1 MGNWKKHLLV
11 MEVIKLSQNISI
23 SILSGKGGTGK
34 TTIAVNMALSLDNVQ
49 LLDADVEEPND
60 YIFISPEI
68 INKESESVMRLIPVV
83 DDDKC
88 TACRKCVDFCEYNA
102 LAMMLDNVLVFE
114 EVCHSCGGCKI
125 VCPEDAITE
134 KEKELGKI
142 RHDEQKDLD
151 FWQGELNTGEEKAVP
166 VIEKLKTKINYNKK
180 VIIDSPPGTTCPT
193 IEAIADTDYT
203 LVVTEP
209 SPFGVHDLNMVVEM
223 LKNVNQPFAV
233 IINRAEEDSN
243 YLIED
248 YCRENDIQ
256 IVMKLP
262 FSRKIAE
269 LYSRGET
276 FLEEIEGWESKFKDL
291 YKDIVEEVKNNERNY
306 SN

>member
-1 MGNWKKHLLV
+1 
-11 MEVIKLSQNISI
+11 
-23 SILSGKGGTGK
+23 
-34 TTIAVNMALSLDNVQ
+34 MALALENVQ

-60 YIFISPEI
+60 YLFISPEI
-68 INKESESVMRLIPVV
+68 ENKKVESVMRLIPEV

-125 VCPEDAITE
+125 VCPENAITE
-134 KEKELGKI
+134 KEKELGKL
-142 RHDEQKDLD
+142 RHDKLDEID

-166 VIEKLKTKINYNKK
+166 VIEKLKTKIDRDKK

-193 IEAIADTDYT
+193 IEAITDTDFT
-203 LVVTEP
+203 VVVTEP
-209 SPFGVHDLNMVVEM
+209 SSFGLHDLKMVVEM
-223 LKNVNQPFAV
+223 LVQIKQPFAV
-233 IINRAEEDSN
+233 VINRAEADSD

-248 YCRENDIQ
+248 YCQEEGINILLK
-256 IVMKLP
+256 IP

-269 LYSRGET
+269 LYSNGKP
-276 FLEEIEGWESKFKDL
+276 FVNEIEGWQRKFEKL
-291 YKDIVEEVKNNERNY
+291 YRDIRKEASGYERNN

>member
-1 MGNWKKHLLV
+1 VDK
-11 MEVIKLSQNISI
+11 EISL

-34 TTIAVNMALSLDNVQ
+34 TTLAVNLALALDNVQ

-68 INKESESVMRLIPVV
+68 EKRESESVMRLIPEVN
-83 DDDKC
+83 DKLC

-125 VCPEDAITE
+125 VCPENAITE

-142 RHDEQKDLD
+142 RHHQLKNLD

-166 VIEKLKTKINYNKK
+166 VIEKLKSKIDQSKK
-180 VIIDSPPGTTCPT
+180 VIIDSPPGTTCPS
-193 IEAIADTDYT
+193 IEAVTDTDFT
-203 LVVTEP
+203 VVVTEP
-209 SPFGVHDLNMVVEM
+209 SAFGLHDLKMVVEM
-223 LKNVNQPFAV
+223 LKQIEQPFSV
-233 IINRAEEDSN
+233 IINRAEVDSD

-248 YCRENDIQ
+248 YCQQEEIKVLLK
-256 IVMKLP
+256 IP
-262 FSRKIAE
+262 FSREIAE
-269 LYSRGET
+269 LYSNGNT
-276 FLEEIEGWESKFKDL
+276 FVNRIEGWEKEFKKL
-291 YKDIVEEVKNNERNY
+291 YQNILEEANKYERNN

>member
-1 MGNWKKHLLV
+1 MNQ
-11 MEVIKLSQNISI
+11 EISL

-34 TTIAVNMALSLDNVQ
+34 TTLAVNLALALDNVQ

-60 YIFISPEI
+60 YLFISPKIEK
-68 INKESESVMRLIPVV
+68 KEMESVMRLIPEV

-125 VCPEDAITE
+125 VCPENAITE
-134 KEKELGKI
+134 KEKELGKL
-142 RHDEQKDLD
+142 RHDNLLDLD
-151 FWQGELNTGEEKAVP
+151 FWQGELNTGEEKTVP
-166 VIEKLKTKINYNKK
+166 VIEKLKTKINRNKK

-193 IEAIADTDYT
+193 IEAITDTDFT
-203 LVVTEP
+203 VVVTEP
-209 SPFGVHDLNMVVEM
+209 SSFGLHDLKMVVEM
-223 LKNVNQPFAV
+223 LNEIKQPFAV
-233 IINRAEEDSN
+233 IINRAEADSD

-248 YCRENDIQ
+248 FCKKNKIK
-256 IVMKLP
+256 VLMKIP

-269 LYSRGET
+269 LYSNGKP
-276 FLEEIEGWESKFKDL
+276 FVNQIEGWEAKFKEL
-291 YKDIVEEVKNNERNY
+291 YNLIKEEAGKHERNN

>member
-1 MGNWKKHLLV
+1 V
-11 MEVIKLSQNISI
+11 EVIKLEEQISL

-34 TTIAVNMALSLDNVQ
+34 TTIAVNMALALENVQ

-68 INKESESVMRLIPVV
+68 NSKENESVMRLIPVV

-125 VCPEDAITE
+125 VCPEEAITE
-134 KEKELGKI
+134 KEKELGKL
-142 RHDEQKDLD
+142 RHDSQENLD

-166 VIEKLKTKINYNKK
+166 VIEKLKTKVDKTKK
-180 VIIDSPPGTTCPT
+180 IIIDSPPGTTCPT
-193 IEAIADTDYT
+193 IEAITDTDFT
-203 LVVTEP
+203 LLVTEP
-209 SPFGVHDLNMVVEM
+209 SPFGLHDLKMVVEM
-223 LKNVNQPFAV
+223 LEKISQPYAV
-233 IINRAEEDSN
+233 VINRAESDSD

-248 YCRENDIQ
+248 YCRENDIK
-256 IVMKLP
+256 ILLKVP

-269 LYSRGET
+269 LYSRGEV
-276 FLEEIEGWESKFKDL
+276 FVDKIKGWEDKFKQL
-291 YKDIVEEVKNNERNY
+291 YKDITEEVLN
-306 SN
+306 

>member
-1 MGNWKKHLLV
+1 MG
-11 MEVIKLSQNISI
+11 QDISI

-68 INKESESVMRLIPVV
+68 INKDSEPVMRLIPEV

-142 RHDEQKDLD
+142 RHDEQKSID

-166 VIEKLKTKINYNKK
+166 VIEKLKNKINNNKK
-180 VIIDSPPGTTCPT
+180 IIIDSPPGTTCPT
-193 IEAIADTDYT
+193 IEAITDTDYT

-223 LKNVNQPFAV
+223 LKKVDQPFSV

-248 YCRENDIQ
+248 YCRENNIN
-256 IVMKLP
+256 ILMKVP

-269 LYSRGET
+269 LYSRGKA
-276 FLEEIEGWESKFKDL
+276 FVGEIEGWENKFKNLYEDL
-291 YKDIVEEVKNNERNY
+291 VEEVKNNERNY

>member
-1 MGNWKKHLLV
+1 M
-11 MEVIKLSQNISI
+11 QDISI

-68 INKESESVMRLIPVV
+68 INKDSEPVMRLIPEV
-83 DDDKC
+83 DDEKC

-142 RHDEQKDLD
+142 LHDEQKSID

-166 VIEKLKTKINYNKK
+166 VIEKLKTKINHNKK
-180 VIIDSPPGTTCPT
+180 IIIDSPPGTTCPT
-193 IEAIADTDYT
+193 IEAITDTDYT

-209 SPFGVHDLNMVVEM
+209 SPFGVHDLDMVVEM
-223 LKNVNQPFAV
+223 LKTVDQPFSV

-248 YCRENDIQ
+248 YCRENNIN
-256 IVMKLP
+256 ILMEVP

-269 LYSRGET
+269 LYSRGKV
-276 FLEEIEGWESKFKDL
+276 FVGEIEGWESKFKNL
-291 YKDIVEEVKNNERNY
+291 YKNIVEEVKSNERNY

>member
-1 MGNWKKHLLV
+1 V
-11 MEVIKLSQNISI
+11 QDISI

-68 INKESESVMRLIPVV
+68 INKDSEPVMRLIPEV
-83 DDDKC
+83 DDEKC

-142 RHDEQKDLD
+142 RHDEQKSID

-166 VIEKLKTKINYNKK
+166 VIEKLKTKINHNKK
-180 VIIDSPPGTTCPT
+180 IIIDSPPGTTCPT
-193 IEAIADTDYT
+193 IEAITDTDYT

-209 SPFGVHDLNMVVEM
+209 SPFGVHDLDMVVEM
-223 LKNVNQPFAV
+223 LKTVDQPFSV

-248 YCRENDIQ
+248 YCRENNIN
-256 IVMKLP
+256 ILMEVP

-269 LYSRGET
+269 LYSRGKV
-276 FLEEIEGWESKFKDL
+276 FVGEIEGWESKFKNL
-291 YKDIVEEVKNNERNY
+291 YKNIVEEVKSNERNY

>member
-1 MGNWKKHLLV
+1 
-11 MEVIKLSQNISI
+11 MEVVKLGQDISI

-68 INKESESVMRLIPVV
+68 INKDSEPVMRLIPEV

-142 RHDEQKDLD
+142 RHDEQKNID

-166 VIEKLKTKINYNKK
+166 VIEKLKNKINHNKK
-180 VIIDSPPGTTCPT
+180 IIIDSPPGTTCPT
-193 IEAIADTDYT
+193 IEAITDTDYT

-223 LKNVNQPFAV
+223 LKKVDQPFSV

-248 YCRENDIQ
+248 YCRENNIN
-256 IVMKLP
+256 ILMKVP

-269 LYSRGET
+269 LYSRGKA
-276 FLEEIEGWESKFKDL
+276 FVGEIEGWENKFKNL
-291 YKDIVEEVKNNERNY
+291 YEDIVEEVKNNERNY

>member
-1 MGNWKKHLLV
+1 MAP
-11 MEVIKLSQNISI
+11 EISL

-34 TTIAVNMALSLDNVQ
+34 TTLAVNLALALENVQ

-60 YIFISPEI
+60 YLFISPEI
-68 INKESESVMRLIPVV
+68 ESKETESVMRLIPEV

-134 KEKELGKI
+134 KEKELGKL
-142 RHDEQKDLD
+142 RHDSLPNLD
-151 FWQGELNTGEEKAVP
+151 FWQGELNTKEEKAVP
-166 VIEKLKTKINYNKK
+166 VIEKLKTKIDRDKK

-193 IEAIADTDYT
+193 IEAITDTDFT
-203 LVVTEP
+203 IVVTEP
-209 SPFGVHDLNMVVEM
+209 SPFGLHDLKMVIEM
-223 LKNVNQPFAV
+223 LNDINQPFAV
-233 IINRAEEDSN
+233 VINRAEADSD

-248 YCRENDIQ
+248 YCQEKGIRVILK
-256 IVMKLP
+256 IP
-262 FSRKIAE
+262 FSRQIAE
-269 LYSRGET
+269 LYSEGIPFVSE
-276 FLEEIEGWESKFKDL
+276 LDGWEEKLQKL
-291 YKDIVEEVKNNERNY
+291 YQEIREEALK
-306 SN
+306 

>member
-1 MGNWKKHLLV
+1 MNK
-11 MEVIKLSQNISI
+11 EISL

-34 TTIAVNMALSLDNVQ
+34 TTLAVNLALALENVQ

-68 INKESESVMRLIPVV
+68 ENREAESVMRLIPEVNA
-83 DDDKC
+83 DLC
-88 TACRKCVDFCEYNA
+88 TACRKCVNFCEYNA

-125 VCPEDAITE
+125 VCPENAITE
-134 KEKELGKI
+134 NKKELGKI
-142 RHDEQKDLD
+142 RHHQFINLD

-166 VIEKLKTKINYNKK
+166 VIEKLKSKIDHKKK

-193 IEAIADTDYT
+193 IEAITDTDFT
-203 LVVTEP
+203 IVVTEP
-209 SPFGVHDLNMVVEM
+209 SAFGLHDLKMVVEM
-223 LKNVNQPFAV
+223 LKQIEQPFAV
-233 IINRAEEDSN
+233 IINRAEADSD

-248 YCRENDIQ
+248 YCQQEGIK
-256 IVMKLP
+256 ILLKIP
-262 FSRKIAE
+262 FSREIAE
-269 LYSRGET
+269 LYSNGYPFINR
-276 FLEEIEGWESKFKDL
+276 IEGWKTEFKKL
-291 YKDIVEEVKNNERNY
+291 YQNILEEANKYERNN

>member
-1 MGNWKKHLLV
+1 VNK
-11 MEVIKLSQNISI
+11 EISL

-34 TTIAVNMALSLDNVQ
+34 TTLAVNLALALENVQ

-68 INKESESVMRLIPVV
+68 EKREVESVMRLIPEVN
-83 DDDKC
+83 DDLC

-125 VCPEDAITE
+125 VCPENAITE

-142 RHDEQKDLD
+142 RHHQLDNLD

-166 VIEKLKTKINYNKK
+166 VIEKLKSKIDHSKK
-180 VIIDSPPGTTCPT
+180 TIIDSPPGTTCPT
-193 IEAIADTDYT
+193 IEAITDTNFT
-203 LVVTEP
+203 VVVTEP
-209 SPFGVHDLNMVVEM
+209 SAFGLHDLKMVVEM
-223 LKNVNQPFAV
+223 LKQIDQPFAV
-233 IINRAEEDSN
+233 IINRAEADSD
-243 YLIED
+243 YLIKK
-248 YCRENDIQ
+248 YCQQKEIKVLLK
-256 IVMKLP
+256 IP

-269 LYSRGET
+269 LYSNGIP
-276 FLEEIEGWESKFKDL
+276 FVNQIEGWESKFKGL
-291 YKDIVEEVKNNERNY
+291 YQKILEEAGKYERNN

>member
-1 MGNWKKHLLV
+1 
-11 MEVIKLSQNISI
+11 MEVVKLGQDISI

-68 INKESESVMRLIPVV
+68 INKDSEPVMRLIPEV

-142 RHDEQKDLD
+142 RHDEQKSID

-166 VIEKLKTKINYNKK
+166 VIEKLKNKINNNKK
-180 VIIDSPPGTTCPT
+180 IIIDSPPGTTCPT
-193 IEAIADTDYT
+193 IEAITDTDYT

-223 LKNVNQPFAV
+223 LKKVDQPFSV

-248 YCRENDIQ
+248 YCRENNIN
-256 IVMKLP
+256 ILMKVP

-269 LYSRGET
+269 LYSRGKA
-276 FLEEIEGWESKFKDL
+276 FVGEIEGWENKFKNLYEDL
-291 YKDIVEEVKNNERNY
+291 VEEVKNNERNY

>member
-1 MGNWKKHLLV
+1 LNR
-11 MEVIKLSQNISI
+11 EISL

-34 TTIAVNMALSLDNVQ
+34 TTLAVNLALALDNVQ

-60 YIFISPEI
+60 YLFISPEI
-68 INKESESVMRLIPVV
+68 EEKEMESVMRLIPEV

-102 LAMMLDNVLVFE
+102 LAMMLDKVLVFE

-125 VCPEDAITE
+125 VCPENAITE
-134 KEKELGKI
+134 KERELGKL
-142 RHDEQKDLD
+142 RHDSQDSID

-166 VIEKLKTKINYNKK
+166 VIEKLKTKIDRNKK

-193 IEAIADTDYT
+193 IEAINDTDFT
-203 LVVTEP
+203 VVVTEP
-209 SPFGVHDLNMVVEM
+209 SSFGLHDLKMVVEM
-223 LKNVNQPFAV
+223 LNEIKQPFAV
-233 IINRAEEDSN
+233 VINRAEAETD

-248 YCRENDIQ
+248 YCAENGIN
-256 IVMKLP
+256 ILLKIP

-269 LYSRGET
+269 LYSNGIP
-276 FLEEIEGWESKFKDL
+276 FVNQIEGWQDEFKKL
-291 YKDIVEEVKNNERNY
+291 YKEIRKEASKDERNN

>member
-1 MGNWKKHLLV
+1 MNS
-11 MEVIKLSQNISI
+11 EISL

-34 TTIAVNMALSLDNVQ
+34 TTLAVNLALALENVQ

-60 YIFISPEI
+60 YLFISPEI
-68 INKESESVMRLIPVV
+68 EDKEKESVMRLIPEV

-125 VCPEDAITE
+125 VCPENAITE
-134 KEKELGKI
+134 KERELGKI
-142 RHDEQKDLD
+142 RHDSQDRID

-166 VIEKLKTKINYNKK
+166 VIEKLKTKIDRNKK

-193 IEAIADTDYT
+193 IEAITDTDFT
-203 LVVTEP
+203 VVVTEP
-209 SPFGVHDLNMVVEM
+209 SSFGLHDLKMVVEM
-223 LKNVNQPFAV
+223 LNEIKQPFAV
-233 IINRAEEDSN
+233 VINRAEAETD

-248 YCRENDIQ
+248 YCSQEEIE
-256 IVMKLP
+256 ILLKIP

-269 LYSRGET
+269 LYSNGIP
-276 FLEEIEGWESKFKDL
+276 FVNKLEGWEDKFKNL
-291 YKDIVEEVKNNERNY
+291 YKAIRKEAFKHERNN

>member
-1 MGNWKKHLLV
+1 LNS
-11 MEVIKLSQNISI
+11 EISL

-34 TTIAVNMALSLDNVQ
+34 TTLAVNLALALENVQ

-60 YIFISPEI
+60 YLFISPEI
-68 INKESESVMRLIPVV
+68 EDKEKESVMRLIPEV

-125 VCPEDAITE
+125 VCPENAITE
-134 KEKELGKI
+134 KERELGKI
-142 RHDEQKDLD
+142 RHDSQDRID
-151 FWQGELNTGEEKAVP
+151 FWQGELNTGEEEAVP
-166 VIEKLKTKINYNKK
+166 VIEKLKTKIDRNKK

-193 IEAIADTDYT
+193 IEAITDTDFT
-203 LVVTEP
+203 VVVTEP
-209 SPFGVHDLNMVVEM
+209 SSFGLHDLKMVVEM
-223 LKNVNQPFAV
+223 LNEIKQPFAV
-233 IINRAEEDSN
+233 VINRAEAETD

-248 YCRENDIQ
+248 YCSQEEIE
-256 IVMKLP
+256 ILLKIP

-269 LYSRGET
+269 LYSNGIP
-276 FLEEIEGWESKFKDL
+276 FVNKLEGWEDKFKNL
-291 YKDIVEEVKNNERNY
+291 YKAIRKEAFKHERNN

>member
-1 MGNWKKHLLV
+1 MA
-11 MEVIKLSQNISI
+11 EEISL

-34 TTIAVNMALSLDNVQ
+34 TTLAVNLALALENVQ

-60 YIFISPEI
+60 YIFISPD
-68 INKESESVMRLIPVV
+68 INDQEWESVMRLIPEV

-114 EVCHSCGGCKI
+114 EVCHSCGGCQI
-125 VCPEDAITE
+125 VCPENAIAE
-134 KEKELGKI
+134 KEKELGKL
-142 RHDEQKDLD
+142 RHDSFDDLD
-151 FWQGELNTGEEKAVP
+151 FWQGELNTKEEKAVP
-166 VIEKLKTKINYNKK
+166 VIEKLKTKINRDKK

-193 IEAIADTDYT
+193 IEAITDTDFT

-209 SPFGVHDLNMVVEM
+209 SPFGLHDLKMVIEM
-223 LKNVNQPFAV
+223 LNNINQPFAV
-233 IINRAEEDSN
+233 VINRAEKDSD

-248 YCRENDIQ
+248 YCQENGIK
-256 IVMKLP
+256 VLMKIP

-269 LYSRGET
+269 LYSNGDA
-276 FLEEIEGWESKFKDL
+276 FVGEIEGWKSKFQEL
-291 YKDIVEEVKNNERNY
+291 YKMIKEEAKSYERNN

>member
-1 MGNWKKHLLV
+1 M
-11 MEVIKLSQNISI
+11 QDISI

-68 INKESESVMRLIPVV
+68 INKDSEPVMRLIPEV
-83 DDDKC
+83 DDEKC

-142 RHDEQKDLD
+142 RHDEQKSID

-166 VIEKLKTKINYNKK
+166 VIEKLKTKINHNKK
-180 VIIDSPPGTTCPT
+180 IIIDSPPGTTCPT
-193 IEAIADTDYT
+193 IEAITDTDYT

-209 SPFGVHDLNMVVEM
+209 SPFGVHDLDMVVEM
-223 LKNVNQPFAV
+223 LKTVDQPFSV

-248 YCRENDIQ
+248 YCRENNIN
-256 IVMKLP
+256 ILMEVP

-269 LYSRGET
+269 LYSRGKV
-276 FLEEIEGWESKFKDL
+276 FVGEIEGWESKFKNL
-291 YKDIVEEVKNNERNY
+291 YKNIVEEVKSNERNY

>member
-1 MGNWKKHLLV
+1 
-11 MEVIKLSQNISI
+11 MEVVKLVQDISI

-68 INKESESVMRLIPVV
+68 INKDSEPVMRLIPEV
-83 DDDKC
+83 DDEKC

-142 RHDEQKDLD
+142 RHDEQKNID

-166 VIEKLKTKINYNKK
+166 VIEKLKTKINHNKK
-180 VIIDSPPGTTCPT
+180 IIIDSPPGTTCPT
-193 IEAIADTDYT
+193 IEAITDTDYT

-209 SPFGVHDLNMVVEM
+209 SPFGVHDLDMVVEM
-223 LKNVNQPFAV
+223 LKTVDQPFSV

-248 YCRENDIQ
+248 YCRENNIN
-256 IVMKLP
+256 ILMEVP

-269 LYSRGET
+269 LYSRGKV
-276 FLEEIEGWESKFKDL
+276 FVGEIEGWESKFKNL
-291 YKDIVEEVKNNERNY
+291 YKNIVEEVKSNERNY

>member
-1 MGNWKKHLLV
+1 MIIKMVNLKRPLQAV
-11 MEVIKLSQNISI
+11 EVIKLTDEISI

-34 TTIAVNMALSLDNVQ
+34 TTVAVNMALSLENVQ

-68 INKESESVMRLIPVV
+68 EDKDSESVMRLIPVV

-125 VCPEDAITE
+125 VCPEEAITE
-134 KEKELGKI
+134 KEKELGKL
-142 RHDEQKDLD
+142 RHDKQSKID

-166 VIEKLKTKINYNKK
+166 VIEKLKTKVDYDKK
-180 VIIDSPPGTTCPT
+180 ILIDSPPGTTCPT
-193 IEAIADTDYT
+193 IEAITDTDYT
-203 LVVTEP
+203 IVVTEP
-209 SPFGVHDLNMVVEM
+209 SPFGLHDLKMVVEM
-223 LKNVNQPFAV
+223 LNDIKQPFSV
-233 IINRAEEDSN
+233 IINRAEDDSD

-248 YCRENDIQ
+248 YCTENNIDLLLKI
-256 IVMKLP
+256 P

-269 LYSRGET
+269 LYSRGEA
-276 FLEEIEGWESKFKDL
+276 FVGKIEGWEKRFQKL
-291 YKDIVEEVKNNERNY
+291 YNDIVKEVK
-306 SN
+306 

>member
-1 MGNWKKHLLV
+1 M
-11 MEVIKLSQNISI
+11 SQEISL

-34 TTIAVNMALSLDNVQ
+34 TTLAVNLALALDNVQ

-60 YIFISPEI
+60 YLFISPKIEE
-68 INKESESVMRLIPVV
+68 KEMESVMSLIPEVN
-83 DDDKC
+83 DEKC

-102 LAMMLDNVLVFE
+102 LAMMLDKVLVFE

-125 VCPEDAITE
+125 VCPENAIKE
-134 KEKELGKI
+134 KEKELGKLY
-142 RHDEQKDLD
+142 HDRLDELD

-166 VIEKLKTKINYNKK
+166 VIEKLKTKIDPDKK

-193 IEAIADTDYT
+193 IEAIIDTDFT
-203 LVVTEP
+203 VVVTEP
-209 SPFGVHDLNMVVEM
+209 STFGLHDLKMVVEM
-223 LKNVNQPFAV
+223 LNNLDQDFAV
-233 IINRAEEDSN
+233 VINRAESDAD

-248 YCRENDIQ
+248 FCQKKGISVLLK
-256 IVMKLP
+256 IP

-269 LYSRGET
+269 LYSNGKP
-276 FLEEIEGWESKFKDL
+276 FVYKLEGWEEKFKTL
-291 YKDIVEEVKNNERNY
+291 YKDIIEEAVNNERNN

>member
-1 MGNWKKHLLV
+1 
-11 MEVIKLSQNISI
+11 MEVIKLEEQISL

-34 TTIAVNMALSLDNVQ
+34 TTIAVNMALALENVQ

-68 INKESESVMRLIPVV
+68 NSKENESVMRLIPVV

-125 VCPEDAITE
+125 VCPEEAITE
-134 KEKELGKI
+134 KEKELGKL
-142 RHDEQKDLD
+142 RHDSQENLD

-166 VIEKLKTKINYNKK
+166 VIEKLKTKVDKTKK
-180 VIIDSPPGTTCPT
+180 IIIDSPPGTTCPT
-193 IEAIADTDYT
+193 IEAITDTDFT
-203 LVVTEP
+203 LLVTEP
-209 SPFGVHDLNMVVEM
+209 SPFGLHDLKMVVEM
-223 LKNVNQPFAV
+223 LEKISQPYAV
-233 IINRAEEDSN
+233 VINRAESDSD

-248 YCRENDIQ
+248 YCRENDIK
-256 IVMKLP
+256 ILLKVP

-269 LYSRGET
+269 LYSRGEV
-276 FLEEIEGWESKFKDL
+276 FVDKIKGWEDKFKQL
-291 YKDIVEEVKNNERNY
+291 YKDITEEVLN
-306 SN
+306 

>member
-1 MGNWKKHLLV
+1 VKQ
-11 MEVIKLSQNISI
+11 EISL

-34 TTIAVNMALSLDNVQ
+34 TTLAVNLALALDNVQ

-68 INKESESVMRLIPVV
+68 EKKEKESVMRLIPEI
-83 DDDKC
+83 DEDKC

-125 VCPEDAITE
+125 VCPENAITE
-134 KEKELGKI
+134 KERELGKLY
-142 RHDEQKDLD
+142 HDNQAKID

-166 VIEKLKTKINYNKK
+166 VIEKLKTKIDHSRK

-193 IEAIADTDYT
+193 IEAITDTDFT
-203 LVVTEP
+203 VVVTEP
-209 SPFGVHDLNMVVEM
+209 SSFGLHDLKMVVEM
-223 LKNVNQPFAV
+223 LNEIRQPFAV
-233 IINRAEEDSN
+233 VINRAEADSD

-248 YCRENDIQ
+248 YCQENEIN
-256 IVMKLP
+256 ILLKIP

-269 LYSRGET
+269 LYSNGKP
-276 FLEEIEGWESKFKDL
+276 FLDELEGWRAKFKEL
-291 YKDIVEEVKNNERNY
+291 YREIREEAAKDERNN

>member
-1 MGNWKKHLLV
+1 M
-11 MEVIKLSQNISI
+11 SQEICL

-34 TTIAVNMALSLDNVQ
+34 TTLAVNLALALDNVQ

-60 YIFISPEI
+60 YLFISPEI
-68 INKESESVMRLIPVV
+68 KKQETESVLRLIPEVQAE
-83 DDDKC
+83 KC

-125 VCPEDAITE
+125 VCPENAIIE

-142 RHDEQKDLD
+142 SHDCLDNLD

-166 VIEKLKTKINYNKK
+166 VIEKLKTKIDQNKK

-193 IEAIADTDYT
+193 IEAIIDTDFT
-203 LVVTEP
+203 VIVTEP
-209 SPFGVHDLNMVVEM
+209 SIFGLHDLKMVVEM
-223 LKNVNQPFAV
+223 LNNLGQPFAV
-233 IINRAEEDSN
+233 VINRAEEDSD

-248 YCRENDIQ
+248 YCQAEGIS
-256 IVMKLP
+256 ILLKIP

-269 LYSRGET
+269 LYSAGKPFISEIKT
-276 FLEEIEGWESKFKDL
+276 WKDKLKNLYSAILEEA
-291 YKDIVEEVKNNERNY
+291 VNNERNN

>member
-1 MGNWKKHLLV
+1 MNNDFSL
-11 MEVIKLSQNISI
+11 

-34 TTIAVNMALSLDNVQ
+34 TTLAVNLALALKNVQ

-60 YIFISPEI
+60 YLFISPDI
-68 INKESESVMRLIPVV
+68 ESEDYEPVMRLIPEVN
-83 DDDKC
+83 DDKC

-134 KEKELGKI
+134 KEKELGKL
-142 RHDEQKDLD
+142 RHYSLAELD
-151 FWQGELNTGEEKAVP
+151 FWQGELNTKEEKAVP
-166 VIEKLKTKINYNKK
+166 VIEKLKTKIDHDKK

-193 IEAIADTDYT
+193 IEAITDTDFT
-203 LVVTEP
+203 VVVTEP
-209 SPFGVHDLNMVVEM
+209 SPFGLHDLKMVVEM
-223 LKNVNQPFAV
+223 LEDIDQPFAV
-233 IINRAEEDSN
+233 VINRAEAESD

-248 YCRENDIQ
+248 YCQENNIKVLLK
-256 IVMKLP
+256 IP

-269 LYSRGET
+269 LYS
-276 FLEEIEGWESKFKDL
+276 EGIPFVKEMDQWKDKLKKL
-291 YKDIVEEVKNNERNY
+291 YKGIKKEAVAK
-306 SN
+306 